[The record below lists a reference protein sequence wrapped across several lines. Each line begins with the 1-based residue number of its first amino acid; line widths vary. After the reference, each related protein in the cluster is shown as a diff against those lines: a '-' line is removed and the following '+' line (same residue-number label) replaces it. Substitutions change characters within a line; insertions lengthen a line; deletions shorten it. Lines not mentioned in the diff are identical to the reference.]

1 MYAVNW
7 PFQHQP
13 EGTRTMASAYSEAY
27 ADPMMQGMYQEE
39 REWGLPFDSF
49 DSFMRHSVIG
59 AGRINDMLK
68 VETNDGPFSWG
79 DDEVHNAASAA
90 LLILRSKK
98 NLTDEEF
105 AQLCW
110 LERSLHMQ
118 VSYCIAPHF
127 GEAAEA
133 RLLSRYAHL
142 INEGQLRLIREDDA
156 RVHEDVDDL
165 IRADENG
172 AFDNVVELS
181 PEALKR
187 TGRRI
192 ENTIRRVLSAEY
204 KAVQNE
210 KRERVLE
217 YLNRIA

>member
-1 MYAVNW
+1 
-7 PFQHQP
+7 
-13 EGTRTMASAYSEAY
+13 MASAFREAY
-27 ADPMMQGMYQEE
+27 ADPMMQGMYQKE

-59 AGRINDMLK
+59 AGRIDDVLGL
-68 VETNDGPFSWG
+68 ESTDDPFSWG
-79 DDEVHNAASAA
+79 DDEVYNAASAA
-90 LLILRSKK
+90 LLVLRNKK
-98 NLTDEEF
+98 DLADEEF

-110 LERSLHMQ
+110 LENSLHRQ

-127 GEAAEA
+127 GDATEA

-142 INEGQLRLIREDDA
+142 INEEQLRLLRDDDVRVDEEVDHLIKED
-156 RVHEDVDDL
+156 EK
-165 IRADENG
+165 G

-204 KAVQNE
+204 KAAQSE
-210 KRERVLE
+210 KRECVLE